1 MPATDQPGPL
11 DIPVTPY
18 VYQYPA
24 QVVTQQ
30 MAAMDDR
37 VSQFSEVVFTAIE
50 GLQEIGRFFP
60 GDVPPPTINI
70 PDVSLPSRAT
80 LATPD
85 VALLGEIDPFVLP
98 NYETLSFDEGIAW
111 GTAPTFMPSVTSF
124 EVPNPPSPIQVNDAP
139 TAPTLAAIVI
149 PSRPTLPNVPE
160 PTLIEITIPQVAFPT
175 LPTLDVG
182 TDPQYEGPM
191 PSTGFSYTEPT
202 YTATVQADLVVQIR
216 RWLAGGTGMH
226 PAVEVALFERA
237 RGREDLA
244 GRKAIDD
251 THAAIAARGYELP
264 PGVLVDAVAQVIER
278 NQLASQALSREIY
291 IKSAEWEQENLRQA
305 VAQGIAF
312 ETMLIG
318 LHNAAAQRALEAAVQ
333 RSAAEVALVNVYIAM
348 FNAKQAARAIKVQ
361 IFEAQLRAALAPLE
375 ALKLYI
381 EAEALKGTVNEQ
393 LIRQYSAR
401 LDAIKNLVEI
411 YRADISAAQANAEI
425 EKTKADIYRT
435 QVTAWAERIGARKV
449 EFDAYEA
456 QTRAAA
462 ARAGMYDSEARAFAA
477 TVDAFGTAENIKLG
491 RIGARRDA
499 LLASVQKWDSSVRGE
514 SSRVQAEVSEIQA
527 KAEGFRADLGRYSA
541 ELQADSTER
550 NLRVQ
555 VIEARLRNVIAG
567 IEIASRQYTD
577 RQQRLL
583 AQAQILSEAL
593 KAQGAMGAQ
602 LSAGAMSAMHVQ
614 ASLSGSGTASG
625 TSSNS
630 YSETHSYNH
639 EA

>member
-1 MPATDQPGPL
+1 M
-11 DIPVTPY
+11 PY
-18 VYQYPA
+18 VYEFPA
-24 QVVTQQ
+24 GVVVQQ
-30 MAAMDDR
+30 MAAMDER
-37 VSQFSEVVFTAIE
+37 VNQFSDVVFTAIE
-50 GLQEIGRFFP
+50 GLQGIGRFLP
-60 GDVPPPTINI
+60 GDTPPPAITI
-70 PDVSLPSRAT
+70 PDVTLPPRAQ
-80 LATPD
+80 LNTPD
-85 VALLGEIDPFVLP
+85 VTLLGEIDPFVMP
-98 NYETLSFDEGIAW
+98 NYETLSFDEGITW
-111 GTAPTFMPSVTSF
+111 GTAPTFTPSITSF
-124 EVPNPPSPIQVNDAP
+124 EVPRPPAPIQVSDAP
-139 TAPTLAAIVI
+139 TAPTLAEIVI
-149 PSRPTLPNVPE
+149 PERPMLPNVPE

-175 LPTLDVG
+175 LPTLEAG
-182 TDPQYEGPM
+182 EDPQYQGPM
-191 PSTGFSYTEPT
+191 PSAGFSYTEPT
-202 YTATVQADLVVQIR
+202 YTATLQADITAQIR
-216 RWLAGGTGMH
+216 RWMAGGTGMH
-226 PAVEVALFERA
+226 PAVEVALFERGRA
-237 RGREDLA
+237 REDTA
-244 GRKAIDD
+244 ARKAIDD

-278 NQLASQALSREIY
+278 NQLASQVLSREIY
-291 IKSAEWEQENLRQA
+291 IKSAEWEQENLRNA
-305 VAQGIAF
+305 VSQGIAC

-318 LHNAAAQRALEAAVQ
+318 LFNAAASRALEAAVQ
-333 RSAAEVALVNVYIAM
+333 RSAAEVALVNVYIAL
-348 FNAKQAARAIKVQ
+348 FNSKQAARSVKVQ

-425 EKTKADIYRT
+425 ERTKADIYRT
-435 QVTAWAERIGARKV
+435 EVQAWAERIGARKV

-462 ARAGMYDSEARAFAA
+462 ARAGMYDSESRAFAA
-477 TVDAFGTAENIKLG
+477 TVDAFGTTENIKLG

-499 LLASVQKWDSSVRGE
+499 LLASVQKFDSATRAESDRVR
-514 SSRVQAEVSEIQA
+514 AEVSEIQA

-577 RQQRLL
+577 RQSRLL

-593 KAQGAMGAQ
+593 KAAGAMGAQ

-614 ASLSGSGTASG
+614 ASLSGNGSASG
-625 TSSNS
+625 SSSNS